1 MRKRE
6 ASNEK
11 SIRDLLGYLNAC
23 HDGSICRISFL
34 KKRNFSENGD
44 LVYPYTKLEDLIKC
58 DIEVELLLNSYN
70 GALPK
75 QVVVLHFEGVKS
87 FHFFQEHTFDYSEIY
102 EVTFCVLEVNKFEFI
117 FHVRPGSIFHVRP
130 GSELIDTLKIVCTK
144 MICKEL

>member
-1 MRKRE
+1 MPRPKFSVNRQFLIKKG
-6 ASNEK
+6 SKGVK
-11 SIRDLLGYLNAC
+11 SYFSHYRC
-23 HDGSICRISFL
+23 FFL
-34 KKRNFSENGD
+34 CLIFSENGD